1 MQSKC
6 YDIHFSFFSLS
17 FPLRFTLSF
26 ALIHSH
32 PTSQPTVSV
41 YIGPLSIF
49 ASARFHCHLISLF
62 ERIVYCEPY
71 ACNAIEAVS
80 IAARIHENIHTH
92 THHSKL
98 KQIFNFV
105 NKFVHECHCFAIGR
119 ATKRP
124 LEKEFGKYG
133 VV

>member
-71 ACNAIEAVS
+71 ACNAIEAVNIPAS
-80 IAARIHENIHTH
+80 IHKTIYTH
-92 THHSKL
+92 TPL
-98 KQIFNFV
+98 EIKQIFNFV
-105 NKFVHECHCFAIGR
+105 NKFVRECHCFGHCPCHQAP
-119 ATKRP
+119 T
-124 LEKEFGKYG
+124 
-133 VV
+133 